1 MMILKSGSRHRDLFP
16 TTTSMAGVLPL
27 AVSLP
32 AVTVM
37 FGDRLGTFATIAFIV
52 LSLAAIA
59 CTAGLAARAAARDSA
74 SAEQARRD
82 EAVLETLEPLAGLH
96 R

>member
-1 MMILKSGSRHRDLFP
+1 
-16 TTTSMAGVLPL
+16 MAAALPL

-37 FGDRLGTFATIAFIV
+37 FGDRFGTSATVALIV
-52 LSLAAIA
+52 VGLALIA

-74 SAEQARRD
+74 GQARRD
-82 EAVLETLEPLAGLH
+82 EAVLDALEPLAGLS

>member
-1 MMILKSGSRHRDLFP
+1 MLILKLKARHRNLFP
-16 TTTSMAGVLPL
+16 ASTSMAAVLPL

-32 AVTVM
+32 AMTVV
-37 FGDRLGTFATIAFIV
+37 FGGRLGTAVTIALIV
-52 LSLAAIA
+52 AGLALIA

-74 SAEQARRD
+74 ERARHD
-82 EAVLETLEPLAGLH
+82 EAVLDALEPLAGLH

>member
-1 MMILKSGSRHRDLFP
+1 MLILNSETRHRDLFP
-16 TTTSMAGVLPL
+16 ATGSMAAVLPL

-37 FGDRLGTFATIAFIV
+37 FGGRFATFATIALIV
-52 LSLAAIA
+52 VGLALIA

-74 SAEQARRD
+74 ERARRD
-82 EAVLETLEPLAGLH
+82 EAVLDALEPLAGL
-96 R
+96 RR

>member
-1 MMILKSGSRHRDLFP
+1 MLILNSRSRHRDLFP
-16 TTTSMAGVLPL
+16 ATSSMAAALPL

-37 FGDRLGTFATIAFIV
+37 FGDRFGTSATVALIV
-52 LSLAAIA
+52 VGLALIA

-74 SAEQARRD
+74 GQARRD
-82 EAVLETLEPLAGLH
+82 EAVLDALEPLAGLS

>member
-1 MMILKSGSRHRDLFP
+1 MNSKARHRDLFP
-16 TTTSMAGVLPL
+16 ATASMAAALPL

-37 FGDRLGTFATIAFIV
+37 FGDRFGASATVALIV
-52 LSLAAIA
+52 VGLALIA
-59 CTAGLAARAAARDSA
+59 CTAGLAARVAARNSGG
-74 SAEQARRD
+74 QARRD
-82 EAVLETLEPLAGLH
+82 EAVLDTLEPLAGL

>member
-1 MMILKSGSRHRDLFP
+1 MVILNSKARNRAALP
-16 TTTSMAGVLPL
+16 ATASMAGVLPL
-27 AVSLP
+27 AVVLP

-37 FGDRLGTFATIAFIV
+37 FGDRFGTAATVALIV
-52 LSLAAIA
+52 VGLALIA

-74 SAEQARRD
+74 ERARRD
-82 EAVLETLEPLAGLH
+82 EEALDALEPLAGLG

>member
-1 MMILKSGSRHRDLFP
+1 MLILNSEARQRDPFP
-16 TTTSMAGVLPL
+16 ATARMAAVLPL

-37 FGDRLGTFATIAFIV
+37 FGGRFGTFATVALIV
-52 LSLAAIA
+52 VGLALIA
-59 CTAGLAARAAARDSA
+59 CTAGLAARAAAD

-82 EAVLETLEPLAGLH
+82 EAVLDALEPLAGL
-96 R
+96 RR